1 MLMQQAALKNISIH
15 EITINK
21 PIHNI
26 KHKKGRKLFDNK
38 YSNFRVVEND
48 FKCYLNSN
56 FISLMFYIS
65 LRKSD
70 VHSIIRGIYLYL

>member
-1 MLMQQAALKNISIH
+1 MLMQQAALKNISIY

-38 YSNFRVVEND
+38 YSHFRVVENA
-48 FKCYLNSN
+48 FKCLIPKQQFYLTNVLH
-56 FISLMFYIS
+56 ISTKM
-65 LRKSD
+65 
-70 VHSIIRGIYLYL
+70 